1 LVDEFT
7 ISLAP
12 VVLGEATR
20 LFDCTELGQFALE
33 VVDTVPSPRV
43 THLRYATSRA

>member
-1 LVDEFT
+1 VNEFT

-12 VVLGEATR
+12 VVLGEGTR
-20 LFDCTELGQFALE
+20 LFDCIEFGQVGLQ

-43 THLRYATSRA
+43 THLSYAVSRA